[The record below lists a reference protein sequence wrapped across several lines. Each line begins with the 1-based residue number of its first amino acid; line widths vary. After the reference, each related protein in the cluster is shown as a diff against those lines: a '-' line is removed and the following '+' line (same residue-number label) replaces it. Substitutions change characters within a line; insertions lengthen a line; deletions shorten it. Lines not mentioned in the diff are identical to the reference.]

1 MSSFCDDDLST
12 GVLLFR
18 YCNLTEAAFIRGD
31 TNAESITPA
40 PDPSLSVS
48 VSPSRN
54 ALKSVLS
61 L

>member
-31 TNAESITPA
+31 TNAESITF
-40 PDPSLSVS
+40 SKCFTIKKWSKISVIII
-48 VSPSRN
+48 VKEY
-54 ALKSVLS
+54 LI
-61 L
+61 